1 MSILS
6 MPIAAYLKPEN
17 GPLGR
22 AFGSWLDHAPAGLAS
37 RFVLMWFVILYTGFA
52 IIASGALGLHP
63 DLLETYVLGLH
74 PAAGYA
80 GHAPLAPW
88 LAGAWFRLFPPTD
101 WAFHLL
107 AMVNAAIGLLFAD
120 RIARLYLDGDK
131 QIAVLLFLL
140 LTPFYQFLGQGFGAA
155 ETMLSTWPLATL
167 CFLRAFATRNP
178 TWSAAA
184 GATGALAVL
193 GNYYSLFLIAGFA
206 LAVLAHPRGAT
217 FLRSVAPWLALA
229 VGAIVLTP
237 HAAWLVARLRE
248 GQDAGMTT
256 FDAGAP
262 VDPLW
267 PTALA
272 VAGLAIMVGVY
283 LLAVRPSRATLRD
296 IYWPPDPDGRMLVIL
311 LAAPLVLP
319 AVAVPFVGGALLRWW
334 PVAAPWFLLPVVL
347 LRPEAAALTRVA
359 AIRIAALVAATTIAA
374 LAAAPWLA
382 WHRHSEGTAEGR
394 EYYRLVAT
402 EVTKAWRL
410 ATGQPLRVVT
420 GDPRLAAAAAF
431 YSPDHPAPAFG
442 DAVPAGGYAAVC
454 RTEDEACVSAVKQ
467 QVAGNTNVEF
477 ITYSTMSPYLGKS
490 GRLGRFF
497 FILVPAPASKAP
509 PAPLPGTNGR

>member
-1 MSILS
+1 MNILP
-6 MPIAAYLKPEN
+6 MRIAAYLKPEN

-37 RFVLMWFVILYTGFA
+37 RFLLMWFVILYTGFA
-52 IIASGALGLHP
+52 IIASGTLGLHP

-80 GHAPLAPW
+80 GMAPLAPW

-140 LTPFYQFLGQGFGAA
+140 LTPFYQFMGQGFGAA
-155 ETMLSTWPLATL
+155 QTVLSTWPLATW
-167 CFLRAFATRNP
+167 CFLRAFATRNLA
-178 TWSAAA
+178 WSAAA

-193 GNYYSLFLIAGFA
+193 GDYYSLFLIAGFA
-206 LAVLAHPRGAT
+206 LAVLAHPRGGI

-237 HAAWLVARLRE
+237 NAAWLVAKLRE
-248 GQDAGMTT
+248 AQGAGMATL
-256 FDAGAP
+256 DASAP

-267 PTALA
+267 HTALA
-272 VAGLAIMVGVY
+272 VAGLAVMLAVY
-283 LLAVRPSRATLRD
+283 LFAVRPGRATLRD
-296 IYWPPDPDGRMLVIL
+296 IGWPPDPDGRTLLIVLV
-311 LAAPLVLP
+311 APLVLP
-319 AVAVPFVGGALLRWW
+319 ALAVPFIGGAVLRWW
-334 PVAAPWFLLPVVL
+334 PVAAPWFLLPVML
-347 LRPEAAALTRVA
+347 LRPEAAVLTRVA
-359 AIRIAALVAATTIAA
+359 AIRITALVAATTIAA

-382 WHRHSEGTAEGR
+382 WRQHTEGTAEGR

-420 GDPRLAAAAAF
+420 GDPQLVRAAVF

-442 DAVPAGGYAAVC
+442 ALPASGYAAIC
-454 RTEDEACVSAVKQ
+454 RTDDEACISAAKQ

-477 ITYSTMSPYLGKS
+477 ITYSTMSPYLGKP

-497 FILVPAPASKAP
+497 FILVPPPGSKAP
-509 PAPLPGTNGR
+509 PVQIPGTNGR